1 MKLKDI
7 EVELL
12 KGDIEHLQNNINSML
27 KLFKERPQRRKKRLE
42 QFNGTTIHTFFYM
55 ITENEWYDTSNCV
68 FNITIDGGEKEQE
81 LTIKEIKE
89 TYNDYYV
96 CDYDLTHEI
105 KNDQYEITGWID
117 LYKDDAQVIIQEQF
131 EQIERQNQYI
141 QDLKDTLQ
149 IKTMEDVITKVK
161 DLDNNE

>member
-12 KGDIEHLQNNINSML
+12 KGDIEHLQNNINSIL

-42 QFNGTTIHTFFYM
+42 QFNGTTINTFFYM